1 MCWMAVLRTR
11 AAVVKNNELKSF
23 SGGAARYCAGRSWDL
38 GLGEPL
44 ERSRISLWDH
54 LNSTNMHIVNY
65 LTLGCPATLNT
76 DVILSTLNTRLL
88 STTDPVI
95 TVCWCDWI
103 FPYGASHDASRNYVQ
118 SIHELWTAMT
128 PGRDSK
134 IKNQGHWRK
143 LQLEWIINFVVLT
156 RQEISFWRLSYG
168 KALSSVD
175 KVPIVKD
182 HDGAISIWYRPPGLD
197 WNNNCSCRSLSGQCP
212 AGVSVDIHH
221 EVNEKYKLRSSQLSS
236 RTQSVSATQ
245 PKSRNCPLRPP
256 PALLISIP

>member
-54 LNSTNMHIVNY
+54 LNSTNMHIVNN

-134 IKNQGHWRK
+134 MKNQV
-143 LQLEWIINFVVLT
+143 VVLT
-156 RQEISFWRLSYG
+156 RQENFILEAFLCESSKLCGQSTNCKGSWRR
-168 KALSSVD
+168 
-175 KVPIVKD
+175 
-182 HDGAISIWYRPPGLD
+182 HF
-197 WNNNCSCRSLSGQCP
+197 N
-212 AGVSVDIHH
+212 
-221 EVNEKYKLRSSQLSS
+221 
-236 RTQSVSATQ
+236 
-245 PKSRNCPLRPP
+245 
-256 PALLISIP
+256 LISPSRLGLKQ